1 MHLSPTQRVRR
12 PGRFTALA
20 LAIVFALGSAAQ
32 AAPSPSS
39 TPTFDANDPEDVKL
53 QKVFQRFDAKR
64 DVVEGGLRSLE
75 LQLLE
80 VETRLAKLRVRL
92 AKAEAELTKR
102 RAELAAARAKLQQQ
116 RALLKDSAADIY
128 KRGPWSYLNAMLNA
142 QDISSLSRVEVYSRS
157 VLNDFIRVL
166 REVEALEARVE
177 RLFNAIR
184 TKTLELRKQTHE
196 VEAEEAKIL
205 SRQMAMMN
213 QRQSLING
221 LVADFGGL
229 AELKKHGFD
238 IIIRAYSGTSTRITN
253 LLKEAQEGQDV
264 AQTGEY
270 ILRWPL
276 EEHRITSRYGW
287 RIHPLWGYRSFHTGI
302 DMGANYGDKIT
313 AAADGVVLEV
323 AYMGAYG
330 LAIVMDHGNSISTVY
345 AHLSRTR
352 VSQGQTVRAGEEI
365 GRVGCSGWC
374 TGPHV
379 HFEVRLA
386 SKPENP
392 VFWL

>member
-1 MHLSPTQRVRR
+1 MHLNPTQRVRR
-12 PGRFTALA
+12 PGRVTALA
-20 LAIVFALGSAAQ
+20 LAVVLALGAAAH
-32 AAPSPSS
+32 AAPSPA
-39 TPTFDANDPEDVKL
+39 PTFNPNNPEDAKL

-75 LQLLE
+75 VQLLE

-92 AKAEAELTKR
+92 VKAETELKKR
-102 RAELAAARAKLQQQ
+102 RAELAAATAKLEAQ

-157 VLNDFIRVL
+157 VLNDFIRIL
-166 REVEALEARVE
+166 REVEALKERVE
-177 RLFNAIR
+177 RLFNAVR
-184 TKTLELRKQTHE
+184 TRTLELRKQTRE

-205 SRQMAMMN
+205 TRQMAMMN

-229 AELKKHGFD
+229 AALKKHGFD
-238 IIIRAYSGTSTRITN
+238 IIIRAFSGTSTRITN
-253 LLKEAQEGQDV
+253 LLAEAQQGQDV
-264 AQTGEY
+264 AKTGEY
-270 ILRWPL
+270 VLRWPL
-276 EEHRITSRYGW
+276 EEHRITSRFGW
-287 RIHPLWGYRSFHTGI
+287 RIHPLWGYRSHHTGI
-302 DMGANYGDKIT
+302 DMGADYGDKIT
-313 AAADGVVLEV
+313 SVADGVVLDV

-330 LAIVMDHGNSISTVY
+330 LAIVIDHGHSIGTVY

-352 VSQGQTVRAGEEI
+352 VSKGQVVKAGEEI

-379 HFEVRLA
+379 HFEVRVA
-386 SKPENP
+386 TKPVNP
-392 VFWL
+392 IFWL